1 MAEVHPPIPVKLFVG
16 MLSADPDLF
25 DECRALLCEEYGAM
39 DLESPALPWS
49 HTEYYQEEMGPGL
62 VRKFIFFE
70 KLFDPALLASI
81 KKRTIGIEALK
92 AVTSERRVRRRI
104 NLDPGYV
111 TEAKVVLASA
121 KDFAH
126 RIYIG
131 ERVYAEVTLQY
142 RRRDRTFLS
151 LEHTYPDF
159 RTKETI
165 ELFLKA
171 REMLRK
177 NLRLKPTA
185 EKVGQGPVR
194 TSR

>member
-1 MAEVHPPIPVKLFVG
+1 MAKVHPPIPVKLFVG
-16 MLSADPDLF
+16 MLSADPALF
-25 DECRALLCEEYGAM
+25 DECRVLLGEEYGAT
-39 DLESPALPWS
+39 DLESPALPWD
-49 HTEYYQEEMGPGL
+49 HTDYYEEEMGSGL
-62 VRKFIFFE
+62 LRKFIFFE
-70 KLFDPALLASI
+70 KLIDPALLASV

-92 AVTSERRVRRRI
+92 AVAPGHRVTRRI

-131 ERVYAEVTLQY
+131 EHLYAEVTLQY
-142 RRRDRTFLS
+142 RVRDRTFLS

-177 NLRLKPTA
+177 GLRLKPNPDKP
-185 EKVGQGPVR
+185 EL
-194 TSR
+194 

>member
-1 MAEVHPPIPVKLFVG
+1 MAEVRPPIPVKLFAG
-16 MLSADPDLF
+16 MLSADPALF
-25 DECRALLCEEYGAM
+25 DECRALLCEEYGAI
-39 DLESPALPWS
+39 DLESPALPWN
-49 HTEYYQEEMGPGL
+49 HTDYYQEEMGPGL
-62 VRKFIFFE
+62 TRKFIFFE
-70 KLFDPALLASI
+70 RLIDPALLASV

-121 KDFAH
+121 KDFSH

-131 ERVYAEVTLQY
+131 ERLYAEVTLQY
-142 RRRDRTFLS
+142 RGRDRTFLP

-159 RTKETI
+159 RTKEAI

-177 NLRLKPTA
+177 GLRLKPIA